1 MKYTREEKIAIFI
14 YILQSIAKVLF
25 FALVFY
31 YFFKLPLSVL
41 SLCMPIISGA
51 YILFIFIDTILTL
64 TADLQFDE
72 YSLDS
77 QPINLFDYKMKV
89 KDTDICGYAKGYV
102 VRYYKE
108 NKEKKIFI
116 YMYNDKLYPV
126 EDVLFCND
134 EEELNAQSNNSK

>member
-41 SLCMPIISGA
+41 SLCMTIISGA

-102 VRYYKE
+102 VRYNRE
-108 NKEKKIFI
+108 NKERQTLI

-126 EDVLFCND
+126 EDVLFC
-134 EEELNAQSNNSK
+134 EEEE

>member
-41 SLCMPIISGA
+41 SLCMTIISGA

-102 VRYYKE
+102 VRYYKG
-108 NKEKKIFI
+108 IFE
-116 YMYNDKLYPV
+116 Y
-126 EDVLFCND
+126 
-134 EEELNAQSNNSK
+134 